1 MEFQIFSKA
10 LYSTWILYRPER
22 ILFDVGEGISTILG
36 NSVYAI
42 KDIFLTHGHVDHI
55 SGLWGLINTRNTAMG
70 DRNKQLRI
78 NFPSGNRAIEAY
90 LDFIIGMNPR
100 LRYNMIINPLDIGDE
115 VFLRTAGSFRRHVTP
130 FRVKH
135 TIGEISY
142 GYHIYEERRKLKEA
156 YSGLTSKE
164 IARVVKE
171 KGREE
176 ITDTYLKKIVT
187 ISGDTFALS
196 PETVSYSETLL
207 HECTFLVSKDRRNQ
221 NHSSID
227 EVIDTVRR
235 SRGIKRLILYHI
247 SGRYN
252 SQIKKWHNIIKK
264 ELEDTEIDVFL
275 VHPEHVFEL

>member
-1 MEFQIFSKA
+1 LEFQIFSKA

-22 ILFDVGEGISTILG
+22 ILFDVGEGISTVLG

-70 DRNKQLRI
+70 DRNKPLRI
-78 NFPSGNRAIEAY
+78 SFPSGNRAIEAY

-100 LRYNMIINPLDIGDE
+100 LRYNMIVNPINVGDE
-115 VFLRTAGSFRRHVTP
+115 VYLRTAGSFRRHVTP

-142 GYHIYEERRKLKEA
+142 GYHIYEERKKLKEEYA
-156 YSGLTSKE
+156 GLSSKE
-164 IARVVKE
+164 IAGVVSE

-187 ISGDTFALS
+187 ISGDTFALP
-196 PETVSYSETLL
+196 PEVIADSETLL
-207 HECTFLVSKDRRNQ
+207 HECTFLVGKDRRNQ
-221 NHSSID
+221 NHSSIE
-227 EVIDTVRR
+227 EVIDSVRN
-235 SRGIKRLILYHI
+235 SKGIKRLILYHI
-247 SGRYN
+247 SGRYT
-252 SQIKKWHNIIKK
+252 SKMKKWHNIIKK
-264 ELEDTEIDVFL
+264 ELDGSELEVFL

>member
-100 LRYNMIINPLDIGDE
+100 LRYNMIINPLNIGDE

-235 SRGIKRLILYHI
+235 SRGIERLILYHI

>member
-1 MEFQIFSKA
+1 LEFQIFSKA

-100 LRYNMIINPLDIGDE
+100 LRYNMIINPLNIGDE

-207 HECTFLVSKDRRNQ
+207 HECTFLISKDRRNQ

>member
-22 ILFDVGEGISTILG
+22 VLFDVGEGISTVLG

-100 LRYNMIINPLDIGDE
+100 LRYNMILNPLNVGDE
-115 VFLRTAGSFRRHVTP
+115 VYLRTAGSFRRHVTP

-142 GYHIYEERRKLKEA
+142 GYHIYEERRKLKEI
-156 YSGLTSKE
+156 YGGLSSKE
-164 IARVVKE
+164 IASVVKE
-171 KGREE
+171 KGREA
-176 ITDTYLKKIVT
+176 ITDTYLQKIVT
-187 ISGDTFALS
+187 ISGDTFALP
-196 PETVSYSETLL
+196 PEVISNSETLL
-207 HECTFLVSKDRRNQ
+207 HECTFLVGEDRRNQ

-227 EVIDTVRR
+227 EVIYTVRQ
-235 SRGIKRLILYHI
+235 SSGIKRLILYHI
-247 SGRYN
+247 SGRYT
-252 SQIKKWHNIIKK
+252 SKIKKWHNIIKK
-264 ELEDTEIDVFL
+264 ELEGTGTEVFL

>member
-1 MEFQIFSKA
+1 LEFQIFSKA

-115 VFLRTAGSFRRHVTP
+115 VFLRTAGSFRRHVSP

-196 PETVSYSETLL
+196 PETVSCSETLL
-207 HECTFLVSKDRRNQ
+207 HECTFLVAKDRRNQ

>member
-100 LRYNMIINPLDIGDE
+100 LRYNMIINPLNIGDE

>member
-1 MEFQIFSKA
+1 LEFQIFSKA

-22 ILFDVGEGISTILG
+22 ILFDVGEGISTVLG

-70 DRNKQLRI
+70 DRNKPLRI
-78 NFPSGNRAIEAY
+78 SFPSGNRAIEAY

-100 LRYNMIINPLDIGDE
+100 LRYNMIVNPINVGDE
-115 VFLRTAGSFRRHVTP
+115 VYLRTAGSFRRHVTP

-142 GYHIYEERRKLKEA
+142 GYHIYEERKKLKEEYA
-156 YSGLTSKE
+156 GLSSKE
-164 IARVVKE
+164 IAGVVSE

-187 ISGDTFALS
+187 ISGDTFALP
-196 PETVSYSETLL
+196 PEVIADSETLL
-207 HECTFLVSKDRRNQ
+207 HECTFLVGKDRRNQ
-221 NHSSID
+221 NHSSIE
-227 EVIDTVRR
+227 EVIDSVRN
-235 SRGIKRLILYHI
+235 SKGIKRLILYHI
-247 SGRYN
+247 SGRYT
-252 SQIKKWHNIIKK
+252 SKMKKWHNIIKK
-264 ELEDTEIDVFL
+264 ELDGSELEVFL
-275 VHPEHVFEL
+275 VHREHVFEL

>member
-1 MEFQIFSKA
+1 
-10 LYSTWILYRPER
+10 
-22 ILFDVGEGISTILG
+22 
-36 NSVYAI
+36 
-42 KDIFLTHGHVDHI
+42 
-55 SGLWGLINTRNTAMG
+55 

-100 LRYNMIINPLDIGDE
+100 LRYNMIINPLNIGDE

>member
-22 ILFDVGEGISTILG
+22 ILFDVGEGISTVLG

-70 DRNKQLRI
+70 DRNKPLRI
-78 NFPSGNRAIEAY
+78 SFPSGNRAIEAY

-100 LRYNMIINPLDIGDE
+100 LRYNMIVNPINVGDE
-115 VFLRTAGSFRRHVTP
+115 VYLRTAGSFRRHVTP

-142 GYHIYEERRKLKEA
+142 GYHIYEERKKLKEEYA
-156 YSGLTSKE
+156 GLSSKE
-164 IARVVKE
+164 IAGVVSE

-187 ISGDTFALS
+187 ISGDTFALH
-196 PETVSYSETLL
+196 PEVIADSETLL
-207 HECTFLVSKDRRNQ
+207 HECTFLVGKDRRNQ
-221 NHSSID
+221 NHSSIE
-227 EVIDTVRR
+227 EVIDSVRN
-235 SRGIKRLILYHI
+235 SKGIKRLILYHI
-247 SGRYN
+247 SGRYT
-252 SQIKKWHNIIKK
+252 SKMKKWHNIIKK
-264 ELEDTEIDVFL
+264 ELDGSELEVFL